1 MDFLS
6 EIAVPSSNAVPET
19 PKGLS
24 NIQTELAQLAT
35 IFGRVCGMNRMVFA
49 EFYCHT
55 IKQML
60 ESSTGP
66 LTPGRSQQID
76 DLSRSPESPNRSP
89 RSPVTSGLTP
99 RKGKRSMTKIFNK
112 ILQKRLHRN
121 QLMTIL
127 ASTKLANLYSCISP
141 AIHKY
146 IQFTPQKL

>member
-1 MDFLS
+1 MEFLS

-35 IFGRVCGMNRMVFA
+35 IFSRVCGMNRMVFA

-89 RSPVTSGLTP
+89 RSPVNSGLTP
-99 RKGKRSMTKIFNK
+99 RKGNHLSIFFHK
-112 ILQKRLHRN
+112 FFAEK
-121 QLMTIL
+121 T
-127 ASTKLANLYSCISP
+127 SP
-141 AIHKY
+141 
-146 IQFTPQKL
+146 TPAHDDLGVD